1 MRVFEETFGIDKL
14 QNLVTKIGD
23 KFYEGNYN
31 QEEGKYLLTDDDLKK
46 TMQVLDEFK
55 TRHATIT
62 QSIEET
68 YRIGNRLLDFLEK
81 QIIID
86 YHLRGDQEKLLAEFP
101 HLTDKAKK
109 FLGFELFFE
118 LSVQPDGIPLSN
130 VDPKYQDLMKKQKM
144 IQESIEN
151 EYLRHKYERDDNP
164 NLPKYQDEDSNKEE
178 KSELPPSTESD
189 EEKIIL

>member
-23 KFYEGNYN
+23 KFYAGNYEPADGN
-31 QEEGKYLLTDDDLKK
+31 YLLTDEDLKK

-86 YHLRGDQEKLLAEFP
+86 YHLRGEQENLISEFP
-101 HLTDKAKK
+101 HLSDKAKK

-118 LSVQPDGIPLSN
+118 LSVQPDGIPMSN
-130 VDPKYQDLMKKQKM
+130 SDPNYSELMKKQKI
-144 IQESIEN
+144 IQEAI
-151 EYLRHKYERDDNP
+151 
-164 NLPKYQDEDSNKEE
+164 
-178 KSELPPSTESD
+178 
-189 EEKIIL
+189 

>member
-31 QEEGKYLLTDDDLKK
+31 QEEGKYLLTDEDLKK

-62 QSIEET
+62 QSIGET

-81 QIIID
+81 
-86 YHLRGDQEKLLAEFP
+86 
-101 HLTDKAKK
+101 
-109 FLGFELFFE
+109 
-118 LSVQPDGIPLSN
+118 
-130 VDPKYQDLMKKQKM
+130 
-144 IQESIEN
+144 
-151 EYLRHKYERDDNP
+151 
-164 NLPKYQDEDSNKEE
+164 
-178 KSELPPSTESD
+178 
-189 EEKIIL
+189 

>member
-31 QEEGKYLLTDDDLKK
+31 QEEGKYLLTDEDLKK

-151 EYLRHKYERDDNP
+151 EYLRHKHERDENP
-164 NLPKYQDEDSNKEE
+164 NLPKYEDV
-178 KSELPPSTESD
+178 D
-189 EEKIIL
+189 

>member
-1 MRVFEETFGIDKL
+1 M
-14 QNLVTKIGD
+14 
-23 KFYEGNYN
+23 
-31 QEEGKYLLTDDDLKK
+31 
-46 TMQVLDEFK
+46 
-55 TRHATIT
+55 
-62 QSIEET
+62 
-68 YRIGNRLLDFLEK
+68 
-81 QIIID
+81 
-86 YHLRGDQEKLLAEFP
+86 RGDQEKLLVEFP

-151 EYLRHKYERDDNP
+151 EYLRHKNERDENP
-164 NLPKYQDEDSNKEE
+164 NLPKYQDEDSKE
-178 KSELPPSTESD
+178 KNSELPPSTESD

>member
-14 QNLVTKIGD
+14 QNLVSKIGD
-23 KFYEGNYN
+23 KFYD
-31 QEEGKYLLTDDDLKK
+31 GKYNPAEGEYLLNDQDLKK

-86 YHLRGDQEKLLAEFP
+86 YHFRGEQENLLKEFP
-101 HLTDKAKK
+101 HLADKAKK

-118 LSVQPDGIPLSN
+118 LSV
-130 VDPKYQDLMKKQKM
+130 
-144 IQESIEN
+144 
-151 EYLRHKYERDDNP
+151 
-164 NLPKYQDEDSNKEE
+164 
-178 KSELPPSTESD
+178 
-189 EEKIIL
+189 

>member
-23 KFYEGNYN
+23 KFYEGGYN
-31 QEEGKYLLTDDDLKK
+31 PAEGSYLLTDDDLKK

-86 YHLRGDQEKLLAEFP
+86 YHLRGDQDKLIAEFP
-101 HLTDKAKK
+101 HLADKAKK

-118 LSVQPDGIPLSN
+118 LSVQPDGIPMSAS
-130 VDPKYQDLMKKQKM
+130 DPNYAALMKKQKM
-144 IQESIEN
+144 IQGAIES
-151 EYLRHKYERDDNP
+151 EYLRHKTERDENP
-164 NLPKYQDEDSNKEE
+164 NLPKYQEEE
-178 KSELPPSTESD
+178 KSEEHNELPPSTE
-189 EEKIIL
+189 EENVVL